1 MLRRFVVEPP
11 PEKFHIQFDI
21 WPDPRPTFT
30 RPRKSERAKWVFRI
44 RENARGDSSMRAC
57 PTAVETKCTKRRV
70 ERARVEVRAGLLL
83 MPKVLTSL
91 SDRGRCNRNNNNNSN
106 NIMPLISAG
115 YTDLS
120 PPTAPKTA
128 QDAYPRFLAI
138 RRQFDDNFVS
148 ILLPIFPLISDRSS
162 PVNRGIGSNFQV

>member
-1 MLRRFVVEPP
+1 MIVADV
-11 PEKFHIQFDI
+11 
-21 WPDPRPTFT
+21 
-30 RPRKSERAKWVFRI
+30 
-44 RENARGDSSMRAC
+44 
-57 PTAVETKCTKRRV
+57 TATIITI
-70 ERARVEVRAGLLL
+70 A
-83 MPKVLTSL
+83 
-91 SDRGRCNRNNNNNSN
+91 N

-148 ILLPIFPLISDRSS
+148 ILRSLLLSDLPSHL
-162 PVNRGIGSNFQV
+162 

>member
-1 MLRRFVVEPP
+1 
-11 PEKFHIQFDI
+11 
-21 WPDPRPTFT
+21 
-30 RPRKSERAKWVFRI
+30 
-44 RENARGDSSMRAC
+44 MRAC

-91 SDRGRCNRNNNNNSN
+91 SDRGRCNCNNNNNSN

-148 ILLPIFPLISDRSS
+148 ILRSLLPSVASLSSLIDPAPSIEVSAPIFNLCHDFSVAGRVISLHEIGGS
-162 PVNRGIGSNFQV
+162 VRGIVSRRKKRAEYRNREGKKGT